1 MDDGLRKRIE
11 ARVAEIR
18 ASPEWRLPSAD
29 PQAAEPQAAEVER
42 PAGAGDDTVMLAF
55 RVPRRIRERAHLAAR
70 ASGETTQAWLLR
82 VVTDAVDVETT
93 PGGRQASLLWESIRE
108 HMGRLADDGTYERVA
123 SSIQDPM
130 LAT

>member
-1 MDDGLRKRIE
+1 MDDELRERIE

-18 ASPEWRLPSAD
+18 AASEWLQP
-29 PQAAEPQAAEVER
+29 PAEPNAGDAER
-42 PAGAGDDTVMLAF
+42 SGDDDTVMLAF

-70 ASGETTQAWLLR
+70 AGGETTQAWLLR

-108 HMGRLADDGTYERVA
+108 HMGLLADDGTYERVA
-123 SSIQDPM
+123 SSFQDPM